1 MIRIFID
8 FEMNPVHKS
17 YKEIRQISRHEIVE
31 VGAVKLDDD
40 LNVIDRF
47 STYVKPS
54 WNSIESFI
62 TRLTGITDDAVKD
75 APDFETAIWD
85 LHHWIDARD
94 EKVKLYQ
101 WSDNDRIQ
109 FLNQCQLYDIN
120 LDQMGVVFHHWTD
133 FQRMYYRRLGIRRVV
148 NLETAVGI
156 VRMGLNGNM
165 HRALD
170 DAENAAKLMR
180 IFNDKSEFESRTK
193 SVREAFQPQKAT
205 FTIGS
210 LFSEKLMAL
219 GA

>member
-1 MIRIFID
+1 MIRIFVD
-8 FEMNPVHKS
+8 FEMNPVHKRH
-17 YKEIRQISRHEIVE
+17 KEIRQISRHEIVE

-54 WNSIESFI
+54 WNTIETFI

-75 APDFETAIWD
+75 APDFETAVLD
-85 LHHWIDARD
+85 LHRWIDAD
-94 EKVKLYQ
+94 GEKVKLYQ
-101 WSDNDRIQ
+101 WSDSDRIQ
-109 FLNQCQLYDIN
+109 FLKQCHLCDID
-120 LDQMGVVFHHWTD
+120 LDQMGGVFHHWTD
-133 FQRMYYRRLGIRRVV
+133 FQRMYHRRLGIRRVV

-156 VRMGLNGNM
+156 VRMGLDGNI

-180 IFNDKSEFESRTK
+180 VFNDKSEFESRTK
-193 SVREAFQPQKAT
+193 SVRDAFRPQKAT

-219 GA
+219 SA